1 MKARHRGVRPSR
13 MSGVMGIL
21 HSCIMGTLPWVP
33 EPLMRRL
40 SGRYIAGESLP
51 EAMDVISTNASRGF
65 AGVLD
70 ILGEGVE
77 DEAAAREALSAY
89 KEAASELGAAGLDCY
104 VSVKPTHFGLSISPG
119 LALDLYVELA
129 EHCQA
134 LGQAMRVEMEDHPT
148 TDATLDLFHSLRKQF
163 NDVGIVL
170 QSRLLRTPDDIEALG
185 SEVMDVRM
193 VKGIYLEPASIA
205 HVEPEPIS
213 DAFLDCCERLWT
225 GGARVTLA
233 THDGKLA
240 GHLSALIAARGLT
253 DLDYEFQVLLGVQR
267 PLWEEWRA
275 SGHPV
280 RVYVPFGPEWR
291 AYSQRRLKNTPQ
303 LLGYILAS
311 LLRR

>member
-21 HSCIMGTLPWVP
+21 HNCIMGTLPWVP

-51 EAMDVISTNASRGF
+51 EAMDVIRTNASRGF

-89 KEAASELGAAGLDCY
+89 KEAASVLGAAGLDCY

-134 LGQAMRVEMEDHPT
+134 LGQPLRVEMEDHTT

-193 VKGIYLEPASIA
+193 VKGIYLEPETVA
-205 HVEPEPIS
+205 HCEHGAIQ
-213 DAFLDCCERLWT
+213 DAFVECTKQLWSA
-225 GGARVTLA
+225 GHRVALA
-233 THDGKLA
+233 THDGPLA
-240 GHLSALIAARGLT
+240 ERCLAVAAELGVASDRM
-253 DLDYEFQVLLGVQR
+253 EFEVLLGVQEA
-267 PLWEEWRA
+267 LWKAWQEA
-275 SGHPV
+275 GHKV
-280 RVYVPFGPEWR
+280 RVYVPYGPEWR
-291 AYSQRRLKNTPQ
+291 SYSQRRLGKNPEI
-303 LLGYILAS
+303 LGHIIRN
-311 LLRR
+311 LLR